1 MSLIPHNLEIS
12 QLSATS
18 RLFSASVVKELARKG
33 KSPLFSRLVKD
44 STLLDYIYIH
54 QSALVRDLFDVAF
67 SLLKKK
73 NFRHEYIYK
82 AAITH
87 KILLGRHSLQT
98 SVMLNEFRTGISK
111 ADVAI
116 LNGTT
121 TVYEIKSERDSLARL
136 PQQVASYR
144 EVFAN
149 VNIITGQNH
158 LDAVIDT
165 VSSDVGVLLLTD
177 RFQISTIREA
187 LNIPERTNPLAVF
200 DSIQLSE
207 AKKILKLMGMDIPKV
222 PNTQMHQVLRDQ
234 FSTLTSLEAQAG
246 MIKVLRDTRS
256 LLPLSDLIEALP
268 QSVQAA
274 ALTTSMRK
282 RDHSKLLEAMNTP
295 LVQAMSWA

>member
-44 STLLDYIYIH
+44 STLLDYIH

-87 KILLGRHSLQT
+87 KILLGTHSLQT

-177 RFQISTIREA
+177 RFQISTIRKA